1 MDRGNGMIKDQDFIK
16 NPNVP
21 GPTKEEI
28 RCIVLCKSGV
38 KSDDSV
44 VDIGCGT
51 GGLTLEFAKRAKT
64 VYSIDINPSAIE
76 TTKQNLEKHGLSEN
90 VEVIE
95 GDGFDVLDR
104 IENFDLL
111 VIGGSGGKLP
121 LLIEKGYNKL
131 NNNGRIIVTAILLET
146 CTEAISSLE
155 NLSIKPDVV
164 DISISKGEIT
174 KRGTMMLARNPITII
189 SGQKIIE

>member
-1 MDRGNGMIKDQDFIK
+1 MDRGNGMIKDQNFIK

-21 GPTKEEI
+21 GPTKEEV
-28 RCIVLCKSGV
+28 RCIVLCKSSV
-38 KSDDSV
+38 KNEDVV

-64 VYSIDINPSAIE
+64 VYSIDTNHEAVK
-76 TTKQNLEKHGLSEN
+76 TTQQNLEKHGLTEN

-95 GDGFDVLDR
+95 GDGFDVLDK
-104 IENFDLL
+104 IENFDLI

-131 NNNGRIIVTAILLET
+131 NNYGKIIVTAILLET

-155 NLSIKPDVV
+155 KLSIKPEVV
-164 DISISKGEIT
+164 NVAISKGEIT
-174 KRGTMMLARNPITII
+174 KRGTMMFAKNPITII
-189 SGQKIIE
+189 SAQKIV

>member
-21 GPTKEEI
+21 GPTKEEV
-28 RCIVLCKSGV
+28 RCIVICKSNIKPEDV
-38 KSDDSV
+38 V

-64 VYSIDINPSAIE
+64 VYSIDINHDAIE
-76 TTKQNLEKHGLSEN
+76 TTQQNLVKHGLTKN

-95 GDGFDVLDR
+95 GDGFEVLDK
-104 IENFDLL
+104 IEKIDLL

-121 LLIEKGYNKL
+121 LLIEKGYKKL

-146 CTEAISSLE
+146 CTEAISSLGK
-155 NLSIKPDVV
+155 LSIKPDVV
-164 DISISKGEIT
+164 NVTISKGEIT
-174 KRGTMMLARNPITII
+174 KRGTMMMARNPITII
-189 SGQKIIE
+189 SAQKVIQ

>member
-21 GPTKEEI
+21 GPTKEEV
-28 RCIVLCKSGV
+28 RCIVICKAGV
-38 KSDDSV
+38 KPDDIV

-64 VYSIDINPSAIE
+64 VYSIDINPDAIE
-76 TTKQNLEKHGLSEN
+76 TTKQNLEKHGLTKN

-95 GDGFDVLDR
+95 GDGIEVLDK
-104 IENFDLL
+104 IEKFDLL
-111 VIGGSGGKLP
+111 VIGGSGNKLP

-146 CTEAISSLE
+146 CAEAISSLDK
-155 NLSIKPDVV
+155 LSLKPC
-164 DISISKGEIT
+164 
-174 KRGTMMLARNPITII
+174 L
-189 SGQKIIE
+189 

>member
-1 MDRGNGMIKDQDFIK
+1 MIKDQDFIK

>member
-1 MDRGNGMIKDQDFIK
+1 MDRGNGMIKDQEFIK

-21 GPTKEEI
+21 GPTKEEV
-28 RCIVLCKSGV
+28 RCIVICKSDV
-38 KSDDSV
+38 KPKDVV

-51 GGLTLEFAKRAKT
+51 GGLTLEFAKMAKT
-64 VYSIDINPSAIE
+64 VYSIDINHDAIE
-76 TTKQNLEKHGLSEN
+76 TTQQNLEKHGLTGN

-95 GDGFDVLDR
+95 GDGFDVLDK
-104 IENFDLL
+104 IEKFDLL

-121 LLIEKGYNKL
+121 FLIEKGYNKL
-131 NNNGRIIVTAILLET
+131 NNNGRIIIMAILLET

-155 NLSIKPDVV
+155 KLSLKPDVV
-164 DISISKGEIT
+164 NVSISKGEIT

-189 SGQKIIE
+189 SAQKSI